1 MYVCMYVCV
10 YVCMYVCNV
19 MQCNVM
25 LCFVMFCFVML
36 CYVLFCYV
44 MWCYVMLCFVM
55 LCYVMLCMY
64 VCMYAKQ
71 SYFAMSSNNEEPI
84 NNPKTQKQ
92 IFWAKIQ
99 NSNFRKNSKNMIFSA
114 KIKKIERTTV
124 QQVSFFL
131 SGTELFVPSRPWW
144 FSTSCT
150 SMWRWLIL
158 NGNLRLQLFFNVIIR
173 HWQIHRP
180 CHLQAPFRLH
190 QLRPKGISSGG
201 RDLPRSMIK
210 SKLGSSPSN
219 AQQCNR
225 FSFFLS
231 KKGLCEL
238 ASLVHG
244 VLQFT
249 RLQPRLSTVPITC
262 DYLTSKK
269 EGACSLTQFE
279 IFDFEFMEFLDVQ
292 HPQKNKPSI
301 FWFHHF

>member
-124 QQVSFFL
+124 QQVSFFPERYWTFR
-131 SGTELFVPSRPWW
+131 S
-144 FSTSCT
+144 FSALMVLYLVHFHVT
-150 SMWRWLIL
+150 MIDPEWE
-158 NGNLRLQLFFNVIIR
+158 
-173 HWQIHRP
+173 P
-180 CHLQAPFRLH
+180 QAPTLLQRHHPALANPPALSSSSSIQVAPASTKRHFLWRERSATLH
-190 QLRPKGISSGG
+190 
-201 RDLPRSMIK
+201 D
-210 SKLGSSPSN
+210 
-219 AQQCNR
+219 
-225 FSFFLS
+225 
-231 KKGLCEL
+231 
-238 ASLVHG
+238 
-244 VLQFT
+244 
-249 RLQPRLSTVPITC
+249 
-262 DYLTSKK
+262 
-269 EGACSLTQFE
+269 
-279 IFDFEFMEFLDVQ
+279 
-292 HPQKNKPSI
+292 
-301 FWFHHF
+301 